1 MRRSTTASWWQR
13 TGCGASHRRRQLLGI
28 NLAGDFGDRQF
39 MGHHGPMHAQRQGG
53 PATPETAV
61 HPPRRVTSFRSRR
74 AALSEP
80 QQEVWDRLWPVLGR
94 QAIPSGTEHGDPIER
109 LDTAA
114 WFHRSAPLI
123 CEIGCGTGTSTLA
136 MAKSEPHIDVIAV
149 EVYRRGL
156 AQLLSAIDREGV
168 PNIRLL
174 RGDGLDVLEHL
185 VGPESLTGVRVFFPD
200 PWPKSRHHK
209 RRLLQPTTIALIADR
224 LRPGGVLHAA
234 TDHAGYAEQIAEAGD
249 GEPMLRRVQPGEA
262 LPVSVQRPTTK
273 YETKARVAGSAVTE
287 LLWVRRP

>member
-1 MRRSTTASWWQR
+1 MVAAGRVRRESP
-13 TGCGASHRRRQLLGI
+13 RRQLLGI
-28 NLAGDFGDRQF
+28 NLARDFGDRQS
-39 MGHHGPMHAQRQGG
+39 MGHHGPMHAQRQSGS
-53 PATPETAV
+53 ATPDTAV

-74 AALSEP
+74 SALTEP
-80 QQEVWDRLWPVLGR
+80 QQDAWDRLWPVLGR
-94 QAIPSGTEHGDPIER
+94 QVIPTGTEHAVPVEP
-109 LDTAA
+109 LDIGA

-136 MAKSEPHIDVIAV
+136 MAQSEPDIDVLAV

-185 VGPESLTGVRVFFPD
+185 IGPTSLTGVRVFFPD

-224 LRPGGVLHAA
+224 LRPGGVLHTA
-234 TDHAGYAEQIAEAGD
+234 TDHAGYAVQIAEAGD
-249 GEPMLRRVQPGEA
+249 VEPMLRRAQPGEA
-262 LPVSVQRPTTK
+262 LPVSVQRPITK
-273 YETKARVAGSAVTE
+273 YETKARVAGDAVTE

>member
-1 MRRSTTASWWQR
+1 
-13 TGCGASHRRRQLLGI
+13 
-28 NLAGDFGDRQF
+28 
-39 MGHHGPMHAQRQGG
+39 
-53 PATPETAV
+53 
-61 HPPRRVTSFRSRR
+61 
-74 AALSEP
+74 
-80 QQEVWDRLWPVLGR
+80 
-94 QAIPSGTEHGDPIER
+94 
-109 LDTAA
+109 
-114 WFHRSAPLI
+114 
-123 CEIGCGTGTSTLA
+123 

-262 LPVSVQRPTTK
+262 LPVSVQRPATK
-273 YETKARVAGSAVTE
+273 YESKARVAGSAVTE

>member
-1 MRRSTTASWWQR
+1 
-13 TGCGASHRRRQLLGI
+13 
-28 NLAGDFGDRQF
+28 
-39 MGHHGPMHAQRQGG
+39 MHARQGG
-53 PATPETAV
+53 SATPETAA
-61 HPPRRVTSFRSRR
+61 PGPRRITSFRSRR
-74 AALSEP
+74 SALTEP
-80 QQEVWDRLWPVLGR
+80 QQEVWNRLWPIMGR
-94 QAIPSGTEHGDPIER
+94 QAIPPGTEQGEPVEP
-109 LDTAA
+109 LDVAA
-114 WFHRSAPLI
+114 WFGRTAPPGGQERSDPGRGLI

-136 MAKSEPHIDVIAV
+136 MAQAEPDLDVIAV

-156 AQLLSAIDREGV
+156 AQLLSAIDREAV

-185 VGPESLTGVRVFFPD
+185 VGPGSLTGVRVFFPD

-262 LPVSVQRPTTK
+262 LPVSVQRPATK
-273 YETKARVAGSAVTE
+273 YETKARIAGNAVTE